1 MRQEARATVIG
12 GGISGLACAHALARR
27 YGDPQSVVLLEGST
41 RTGGVI
47 HSVAA
52 DGYRIEWA
60 ANGFLDNA
68 PHPLELGRDLG
79 LDSELEP
86 SSDAAR
92 QRVLYR
98 DGRLHPLP
106 SSPLAFLKSSVL
118 SPAGRLR
125 VALEPFAPKAP
136 PGDETIHHFAARR
149 IGDEAARIL
158 VDAMVSGIFAGD
170 SRNLSLESCLPL
182 LHRLEA
188 EHGGLIRGMV
198 AKMRA
203 AHHIRSTGGHASTRA
218 DAGPGGN
225 LTSFRSGME
234 SLPLALARTLA
245 RIEVATPAAGIEAR
259 PGGYRVRTLTGETF
273 ESPVLVIAA
282 PPWAAAELL
291 GPLDTELGR
300 EVAAIPSA
308 PIAVVATG
316 FAARD
321 LPRPLDGFGF
331 LVPRGQGLRML
342 GSLWDS
348 SIFRRRAPE
357 GRVLLRTMIGGAHDP
372 EIVRLSPAAI
382 LATVRSELQ
391 AVLGI
396 EAEPDFVRVIC
407 HSHGIPQYVP
417 GHGQRLARIEAR
429 LALHPGLELAGFG
442 YRGVAV
448 NRVLEDASALAA
460 RVVRD

>member
-1 MRQEARATVIG
+1 MSQEARATVIG
-12 GGISGLACAHALARR
+12 GGIAGLACAHALARH
-27 YGDPQSVVLLEGST
+27 YGDSQAVVLLEGST
-41 RTGGVI
+41 RTGGLL

-52 DGYRIEWA
+52 DGYRVEWA

-68 PHPLELGRDLG
+68 PHTLELVRELG
-79 LDSELEP
+79 LEHELEP
-86 SSDAAR
+86 SAGAAR
-92 QRVLYR
+92 KRFLYR
-98 DGRLHPLP
+98 DGRLHLLP
-106 SSPLAFLKSSVL
+106 TSPLAFFTSSVL
-118 SPAGRLR
+118 SPGGRLR
-125 VALEPFAPKAP
+125 VALEPFVRQAS
-136 PGDETIHHFAARR
+136 PGDETIHDFATRR

-170 SRNLSLESCLPL
+170 SRNLSLASCLPL
-182 LHRLEA
+182 LQQMEA
-188 EHGGLIRGMV
+188 EHGGLVRGML
-198 AKMRA
+198 AKLRA
-203 AHHIRSTGGHASTRA
+203 ARRIRPTGGHASARA

-234 SLPLALARTLA
+234 SLPLALARTLP
-245 RIEVATPAAGIEAR
+245 RVEVATQAAEIEAR

-273 ESPVLVIAA
+273 DAPSLVVAA

-291 GPLDTELGR
+291 GPLDAELGR
-300 EVAAIPSA
+300 ELAAIPSA

-331 LVPRGQGLRML
+331 LVPRGEGLRIL
-342 GSLWDS
+342 GCLWDS
-348 SIFRRRAPE
+348 SIFRDRAPE

-382 LATVRSELQ
+382 LSIIRSELDK
-391 AVLGI
+391 VLGI
-396 EAEPDFVRVIC
+396 AAEPDFVRVIC

-429 LALHPGLELAGFG
+429 LARLPGLELAGFG

-448 NRVLEDASALAA
+448 NRVLEDAAALAGRLA
-460 RVVRD
+460 RD